1 MVSYQT
7 GALVAGRYQLGDKL
21 GEGGFG
27 VVFRALDTKLQRE
40 VALKL
45 LHRQTEPLV
54 MQRFRRE
61 IELARQLNHPNTV
74 RLYEFGET
82 ETGVP
87 YIAWEL
93 LRGRSLEQ
101 LLASEGGLHADR
113 VRHIGAQ
120 VLKSLMEAH
129 ALGIVHRDI
138 KPANLFLCDFAG
150 EPDFVKVLDFG
161 IATLVRAEA
170 RPLTSE
176 GSTIGTPQYMAPEQ
190 VLAMRTD
197 ARTDLYAL
205 GLVLAEALSGRRV
218 YDDTVSIRICMAQAS
233 PEPVPLPEIV
243 LRSPLAHVIHRATQK
258 NADARPRDAAEMLA
272 QMDATPA
279 APAWSG
285 PLYTTP
291 IHPPLTSGSHVPPT
305 LPGPVVAGPAAI
317 TPSRRGLL
325 IAGIGVVVTAGAL
338 GLGLW
343 FSRALL
349 SKAASDD
356 LPRSDAK
363 SARSRHEVLAG
374 FSIDGVSAQKVL
386 NRLAADGWA
395 VTHEYKAPGNAF
407 VGVNYV
413 VQNNTVG
420 GAVMFHE
427 WPSATE
433 ARIAE
438 DSYRGQHMAV
448 VRDDRRLLAI
458 QLGDEKRSQQLLER
472 LLR

>member
-1 MVSYQT
+1 MTMVSYQT
-7 GALVAGRYQLGDKL
+7 GAVVAGRYQLGDKL

-27 VVFRALDTKLQRE
+27 VVFRALDAKLQRE

-54 MQRFRRE
+54 LQRFHRE

-74 RLYEFGET
+74 RLYEFGST
-82 ETGVP
+82 ESGVP

-101 LLASEGGLHADR
+101 MLAMEGGLHADR

-161 IATLVRAEA
+161 IATLVRPDA

-205 GLVLAEALSGRRV
+205 GLVLAEAISGRRV

-233 PEPVPLPEIV
+233 RDPVPLPEIV
-243 LRSPLAHVIHRATQK
+243 LRSPLAHVIHCATQK
-258 NADARPRDAAEMLA
+258 NPDARPRDAADMLA
-272 QMDATPA
+272 QMESAPA
-279 APAWSG
+279 AWSG

-291 IHPPLTSGSHVPPT
+291 MLPPLTSGSHVPPT
-305 LPGPVVAGPAAI
+305 VAGPPVAA
-317 TPSRRGLL
+317 PSRRGLI
-325 IAGIGVVVTAGAL
+325 IAAIAVVFAAGAT
-338 GLGLW
+338 GLGIWL
-343 FSRALL
+343 SRALL

-356 LPRSDAK
+356 LPRSEAK
-363 SARSRHEVLAG
+363 PPRVRHDVLAG

-386 NRLAADGWA
+386 DRLAADGWN
-395 VTHEYKAPGNAF
+395 VTHEYKAPGNAY
-407 VGVNYV
+407 VGINYV
-413 VQNNTVG
+413 VLNGTLG

-427 WPSATE
+427 WPSATA

-448 VRDDRRLLAI
+448 MREDRRLLAI
-458 QLGDEKRSQQLLER
+458 QIGDEKRSQQLLER